1 MFTNINTSVNVK
13 QTVLHHGFEFVL
25 NIIDMLVVVL
35 LLYCY
40 YEYVQNFGQ
49 RNLKE
54 KELFRIKTLTLT
66 SVKYNYVIRNE
77 VYQEIAL
84 ETWLPRH

>member
-54 KELFRIKTLTLT
+54 KEPFRIKTLTLT

-77 VYQEIAL
+77 VYQEITL